1 MKKEAQNLELNIIG
15 IKTKIIGD
23 IVSSGDLRID
33 GKVEGNISTTSKVVI
48 GAQSEVKG
56 NINAND
62 ASISGNVTGNIT
74 SKQILSIMGTAK
86 IQGDISTGKIVIENG
101 AQFNG
106 TCSMGESSSI
116 NQQKATTDND

>member
-23 IVSSGDLRID
+23 IISSGDLRID
-33 GKVEGNISTTSKVVI
+33 GKVEGNISTISKVVI
-48 GAQSEVKG
+48 GDQSEVKG
-56 NINAND
+56 NINANNV
-62 ASISGNVTGNIT
+62 SISGNVTGNIT
-74 SKQILSIMGTAK
+74 SKQILTIMGTAK

-106 TCSMGESSSI
+106 TCSMGAPSI
-116 NQQKATTDND
+116 NQQKATQDND